1 MSVLGGQKHFP
12 IGIRYSFWG
21 GVCYMSGIQEN
32 INQFVRVLPLL
43 SCLLFVVT
51 GPSCVRP
58 AGSRMD
64 QHGIQ
69 TPDHFG
75 GNASER
81 TPFADGWISDFN
93 DASLD
98 ELIQE
103 ALEHNYNLQAAA
115 ARVEAAH
122 ASFQSANAGWK
133 PTLNLSQNDSRSK
146 TVFNP
151 FAGELQSRYINRF
164 DLGLNLSWEL
174 DIWGQLRSQS
184 RAAFADLEAA
194 ETIYMSAYLSLAANT
209 AAAWFNL
216 IESELQVRLN
226 EETLESFEANLQVV
240 EESFRRGIPNR
251 ALDVRLTR
259 ANVENARSNLAL
271 RQRQRDAAK
280 RSLETLLGRYP
291 SAEMEVTPA
300 LPVIN
305 ASVPTGL
312 PSELLLRRPDILTA
326 ERQLAAATERLK
338 ASRRSLLPSIRLT
351 SSLGTTSNELSDLL
365 DPERLAMSL
374 AGSLTQPLY
383 QGGRLRANMR
393 LSDARV
399 KESLAQFSQTV
410 LTAFQEVETSLAA
423 EHFLLEQETALR
435 ASATESMEA
444 EKLAKEQYER
454 GLVDIITVL
463 ESERRAFNARSS
475 LLNLS
480 NLRLQN
486 RLDLYL
492 ALGGHF
498 SPERTTDAAEEVEN

>member
-1 MSVLGGQKHFP
+1 VF
-12 IGIRYSFWG
+12 
-21 GVCYMSGIQEN
+21 VCYMAGNQEN
-32 INQFVRVLPLL
+32 IGKMNQVLSVLC
-43 SCLLFVVT
+43 SLLFVMASS
-51 GPSCVRP
+51 GCVRP
-58 AGSRMD
+58 AGSHLD
-64 QHGIQ
+64 QHGVQ
-69 TPDHFG
+69 SPDQFG
-75 GNASER
+75 GQASE
-81 TPFADGWISDFN
+81 TVPFEDGWVADFK
-93 DASLD
+93 DDSL
-98 ELIQE
+98 ETLITE

-133 PTLNLSQNDSRSK
+133 PTLNLSQNDSRTK

-151 FAGELQSRYINRF
+151 FAGTLQSRYINRF
-164 DLGLNLSWEL
+164 DLGVNLSWEL
-174 DIWGQLRSQS
+174 DVWGRLRSQS
-184 RAAFADLEAA
+184 RAALADLEAA
-194 ETIYMSAYLSLAANT
+194 ETVYMSAYLSLAANT
-209 AAAWFNL
+209 AGAWFNL
-216 IESELQVRLN
+216 VESELQVRLN

-259 ANVENARSNLAL
+259 ANVESARSNLAL
-271 RQRQRDAAK
+271 RKRQRDAAK
-280 RSLETLLGRYP
+280 RALETILGRYP
-291 SAEMEVTPA
+291 SAEMEVTSD
-300 LPVIN
+300 LPSLEN
-305 ASVPTGL
+305 TVPTGL

-338 ASRRSLLPSIRLT
+338 ASKRSLLPSIRLT
-351 SSLGTTSNELSDLL
+351 SSAGTTSNELADLL

-374 AGSLTQPLY
+374 AGSLSQPLY
-383 QGGRLRANMR
+383 QGGRLRANIR

-399 KESLAQFSQTV
+399 KEAMAQFSQTV
-410 LTAFQEVETSLAA
+410 LTAFQEVETLLAA
-423 EHFLLEQETALR
+423 ENFLLEQETALR
-435 ASATESMEA
+435 VSTTESIEA
-444 EKLAKEQYER
+444 ETLAKEQYER

-498 SPERTTDAAEEVEN
+498 SEEWPVDTGEEVEH

>member
-1 MSVLGGQKHFP
+1 MNQVLSVLC
-12 IGIRYSFWG
+12 S
-21 GVCYMSGIQEN
+21 
-32 INQFVRVLPLL
+32 
-43 SCLLFVVT
+43 LLFVMASS
-51 GPSCVRP
+51 GCVRP
-58 AGSRMD
+58 AGSHLD
-64 QHGIQ
+64 QHGVQ
-69 TPDHFG
+69 SPDQFG
-75 GNASER
+75 GQASE
-81 TPFADGWISDFN
+81 TVPFEDGWVADFK
-93 DASLD
+93 DDSL
-98 ELIQE
+98 ETLITE

-133 PTLNLSQNDSRSK
+133 PTLNLSQNDSRTK

-151 FAGELQSRYINRF
+151 FAGTLQSRYINRF
-164 DLGLNLSWEL
+164 DLGVNLSWEL
-174 DIWGQLRSQS
+174 DVWGRLRSQS
-184 RAAFADLEAA
+184 RAALADLEAA
-194 ETIYMSAYLSLAANT
+194 ETVYMSAYLSLAANT
-209 AAAWFNL
+209 AGAWFNL
-216 IESELQVRLN
+216 VESELQVRLN

-259 ANVENARSNLAL
+259 ANVESARSNLAL
-271 RQRQRDAAK
+271 RKRQRDAAK
-280 RSLETLLGRYP
+280 RALETILGRYP
-291 SAEMEVTPA
+291 SAEMEVTSD
-300 LPVIN
+300 LPSLEN
-305 ASVPTGL
+305 TVPTGL

-338 ASRRSLLPSIRLT
+338 ASKRSLLPSIRLT
-351 SSLGTTSNELSDLL
+351 SSAGTTSNELADLL

-374 AGSLTQPLY
+374 AGSLSQPLY
-383 QGGRLRANMR
+383 QGGRLRANIR

-399 KESLAQFSQTV
+399 KEAMAQFSQTV
-410 LTAFQEVETSLAA
+410 LTAFQEVETLLAA
-423 EHFLLEQETALR
+423 ENFLLEQETALR
-435 ASATESMEA
+435 VSTTESIEA
-444 EKLAKEQYER
+444 ETLAKEQYER

-498 SPERTTDAAEEVEN
+498 SEEWPVDTGEEVEH

>member
-1 MSVLGGQKHFP
+1 MF
-12 IGIRYSFWG
+12 
-21 GVCYMSGIQEN
+21 VCYMAGNQEN
-32 INQFVRVLPLL
+32 IGKMNQVLSVLC
-43 SCLLFVVT
+43 SLLFVMASS
-51 GPSCVRP
+51 GCVRP
-58 AGSRMD
+58 AGSHLD
-64 QHGIQ
+64 QHGVQ
-69 TPDHFG
+69 SPDQFG
-75 GNASER
+75 GQASE
-81 TPFADGWISDFN
+81 TVPFEDGWVADFK
-93 DASLD
+93 DDSL
-98 ELIQE
+98 ETLITE

-133 PTLNLSQNDSRSK
+133 PTLNLSQNDSRTK

-151 FAGELQSRYINRF
+151 FAGTLQSRYINRF
-164 DLGLNLSWEL
+164 DLGVNLSWEL
-174 DIWGQLRSQS
+174 DVWGRLRSQS
-184 RAAFADLEAA
+184 RAALADLEAA
-194 ETIYMSAYLSLAANT
+194 ETVYMSAYLSLAANT
-209 AAAWFNL
+209 AGAWFNL
-216 IESELQVRLN
+216 VESELQVRLN

-259 ANVENARSNLAL
+259 ANVESARSNLAL
-271 RQRQRDAAK
+271 RKRQRDAAK
-280 RSLETLLGRYP
+280 RALETILGRYP
-291 SAEMEVTPA
+291 SAEMEVTSD
-300 LPVIN
+300 LPSLEN
-305 ASVPTGL
+305 TVPTGL

-338 ASRRSLLPSIRLT
+338 ASKRSLLPSIRLT
-351 SSLGTTSNELSDLL
+351 SSAGTTSNELADLL

-374 AGSLTQPLY
+374 AGSLSQPLY
-383 QGGRLRANMR
+383 QGGRLRANIR

-399 KESLAQFSQTV
+399 KEAMAQFSQTV
-410 LTAFQEVETSLAA
+410 LTAFQEVETLLAA
-423 EHFLLEQETALR
+423 ENFLLEQETALR
-435 ASATESMEA
+435 VSTTESIEA
-444 EKLAKEQYER
+444 ETLAKEQYER

-498 SPERTTDAAEEVEN
+498 SEEWPVDTGEEVEH

>member
-1 MSVLGGQKHFP
+1 MNQVLSVLC
-12 IGIRYSFWG
+12 S
-21 GVCYMSGIQEN
+21 
-32 INQFVRVLPLL
+32 
-43 SCLLFVVT
+43 LLFVMASS
-51 GPSCVRP
+51 GCVRP
-58 AGSRMD
+58 AGSHLD
-64 QHGIQ
+64 QHGVQ
-69 TPDHFG
+69 SPDQFG
-75 GNASER
+75 GQASE
-81 TPFADGWISDFN
+81 TVPFEDGWVADFK
-93 DASLD
+93 DDSL
-98 ELIQE
+98 ETLITE

-133 PTLNLSQNDSRSK
+133 PTLNLSQNDSRTK

-151 FAGELQSRYINRF
+151 FAGTLQSRYINRF
-164 DLGLNLSWEL
+164 DLGVNLSWEL
-174 DIWGQLRSQS
+174 DVWGRLRSQS
-184 RAAFADLEAA
+184 RAALADLEAA
-194 ETIYMSAYLSLAANT
+194 ETVYMSAYLSLAANT
-209 AAAWFNL
+209 AGAWFNL
-216 IESELQVRLN
+216 VESELQVRLN

-259 ANVENARSNLAL
+259 ANVESARSNLAL
-271 RQRQRDAAK
+271 RKRQRDAAK
-280 RSLETLLGRYP
+280 RALETILGRYP
-291 SAEMEVTPA
+291 SAEMEVTSD
-300 LPVIN
+300 LPSLEN
-305 ASVPTGL
+305 TVPTGL

-338 ASRRSLLPSIRLT
+338 ASKRSLLPSIRLT
-351 SSLGTTSNELSDLL
+351 SSAGTTSNELADLL

-374 AGSLTQPLY
+374 AGSLSQPLY
-383 QGGRLRANMR
+383 QGGRLRANIR

-399 KESLAQFSQTV
+399 KEAMAQFSQRV
-410 LTAFQEVETSLAA
+410 LTAFQEVETLLAA
-423 EHFLLEQETALR
+423 ESFLLEQETALR
-435 ASATESMEA
+435 ASTTESIEA
-444 EKLAKEQYER
+444 ETLAKEQYER

-498 SPERTTDAAEEVEN
+498 SEEWPVDTGEEVEH

>member
-1 MSVLGGQKHFP
+1 VF
-12 IGIRYSFWG
+12 
-21 GVCYMSGIQEN
+21 VCYMAGNQEN
-32 INQFVRVLPLL
+32 IGKMNQISSVLC
-43 SCLLFVVT
+43 SLLFVMA
-51 GPSCVRP
+51 GSGCVRP
-58 AGSRMD
+58 AGSHLD
-64 QHGIQ
+64 QHGVQ
-69 TPDHFG
+69 SPDQFG
-75 GNASER
+75 GQASE
-81 TPFADGWISDFN
+81 TVPFEDGWVADFK
-93 DASLD
+93 DDSL
-98 ELIQE
+98 ETLITE

-133 PTLNLSQNDSRSK
+133 PTLNLSQNDSRTK

-151 FAGELQSRYINRF
+151 FAGTLQSRYINRF
-164 DLGLNLSWEL
+164 DLGVNLSWEL
-174 DIWGQLRSQS
+174 DVWGRLRSQS
-184 RAAFADLEAA
+184 RAALADLEAA
-194 ETIYMSAYLSLAANT
+194 ETVYMSAYLSLAANT
-209 AAAWFNL
+209 AGAWFNL
-216 IESELQVRLN
+216 VESELQVRLN

-259 ANVENARSNLAL
+259 ANVESARSNLAL
-271 RQRQRDAAK
+271 RKRQRDAAK
-280 RSLETLLGRYP
+280 RALETILGRYP
-291 SAEMEVTPA
+291 SAEMEVTSD
-300 LPVIN
+300 LPSLEN
-305 ASVPTGL
+305 TVPTGL

-338 ASRRSLLPSIRLT
+338 ASKRSLLPSIRLT
-351 SSLGTTSNELSDLL
+351 SSAGTTSNELADLL

-374 AGSLTQPLY
+374 AGSLSQPLY
-383 QGGRLRANMR
+383 QGGRLRANIR

-399 KESLAQFSQTV
+399 KEAMAQFSQTV
-410 LTAFQEVETSLAA
+410 LTAFQEVETLLAA
-423 EHFLLEQETALR
+423 ENFLLEQETALR
-435 ASATESMEA
+435 VSTTESIEA
-444 EKLAKEQYER
+444 ETLAKEQYER

-498 SPERTTDAAEEVEN
+498 SEEWPVDTGEEVEH

>member
-1 MSVLGGQKHFP
+1 MF
-12 IGIRYSFWG
+12 
-21 GVCYMSGIQEN
+21 VCYMAGNQEN
-32 INQFVRVLPLL
+32 IGKMNQISSVLC
-43 SCLLFVVT
+43 SLLFVMA
-51 GPSCVRP
+51 GSGCVRP
-58 AGSRMD
+58 AGSHLD
-64 QHGIQ
+64 QHGVQ
-69 TPDHFG
+69 SPDQFG
-75 GNASER
+75 GQASE
-81 TPFADGWISDFN
+81 TVPFEDGWVADFK
-93 DASLD
+93 DDSL
-98 ELIQE
+98 ETLITE

-133 PTLNLSQNDSRSK
+133 PTLNLSQNDSRTK

-151 FAGELQSRYINRF
+151 FAGTLQSRYINRF
-164 DLGLNLSWEL
+164 DLGVNLSWEL
-174 DIWGQLRSQS
+174 DVWGRLRSQS
-184 RAAFADLEAA
+184 RAALADLEAA
-194 ETIYMSAYLSLAANT
+194 ETVYMSAYLSLAANT
-209 AAAWFNL
+209 AGAWFNL
-216 IESELQVRLN
+216 VESELQVRLN

-259 ANVENARSNLAL
+259 ANVESARSNLAL
-271 RQRQRDAAK
+271 RKRQRDAAK
-280 RSLETLLGRYP
+280 RALETILGRYP
-291 SAEMEVTPA
+291 SAEMEVTSD
-300 LPVIN
+300 LPSLEN
-305 ASVPTGL
+305 TVPTGL

-338 ASRRSLLPSIRLT
+338 ASKRSLLPSIRLT
-351 SSLGTTSNELSDLL
+351 SSAGTTSNELADLL

-374 AGSLTQPLY
+374 AGSLSQPLY
-383 QGGRLRANMR
+383 QGGRLRANIR

-399 KESLAQFSQTV
+399 KEAMAQFSQRV
-410 LTAFQEVETSLAA
+410 LTAFQEVETLLAA
-423 EHFLLEQETALR
+423 ESFLLEQETALR
-435 ASATESMEA
+435 ASTTESIEA
-444 EKLAKEQYER
+444 ETLAKEQYER

-498 SPERTTDAAEEVEN
+498 SEEWPVDTGEEVEH

>member
-1 MSVLGGQKHFP
+1 MRQVAVYLGGACYMFDSQKNRENFAGLLTLLCGLSLVSVL
-12 IGIRYSFWG
+12 
-21 GVCYMSGIQEN
+21 V
-32 INQFVRVLPLL
+32 
-43 SCLLFVVT
+43 
-51 GPSCVRP
+51 GPGCVRP
-58 AGSRMD
+58 VGSHMG
-64 QHGIQ
+64 QHGVQ
-69 TPDHFG
+69 TPDQFG
-75 GNASER
+75 GQGASGPAFE
-81 TPFADGWISDFN
+81 DGWIADFQ
-93 DASLD
+93 DASL
-98 ELIQE
+98 EALIQE
-103 ALEHNYNLQAAA
+103 ALERNYNLQAAA
-115 ARVEAAH
+115 GRLEAAH

-133 PTLNLSQNDSRSK
+133 PTLNLSQSDSRSK

-164 DLGLNLSWEL
+164 DLGVNLSWEL
-174 DIWGQLRSQS
+174 DIWGRLRSQS

-216 IESELQVRLN
+216 IESELQVKLN

-259 ANVENARSNLAL
+259 ANVESARSNLAV
-271 RQRQRDAAK
+271 RKRQRDAAK
-280 RSLETLLGRYP
+280 RSLETILGRYP
-291 SAEMEVTPA
+291 SAEMEVSHA
-300 LPVIN
+300 LPVIRH
-305 ASVPTGL
+305 AVPTGL

-351 SSLGTTSNELSDLL
+351 SSTGTTSNELVDLL

-374 AGSLTQPLY
+374 AGSISQPLY
-383 QGGRLRANMR
+383 QGGRLRANIR

-399 KESLAQFSQTV
+399 KESMAQFSQTV
-410 LTAFQEVETSLAA
+410 LTAFQEVETLLAA
-423 EHFLLEQETALR
+423 EHFLQEQEAALR

-444 EKLAKEQYER
+444 EQLAKEQYER

-480 NLRLQN
+480 NLLLQN

-498 SPERTTDAAEEVEN
+498 SPERPVDATEEIEQ

>member
-1 MSVLGGQKHFP
+1 MNQISSVLC
-12 IGIRYSFWG
+12 S
-21 GVCYMSGIQEN
+21 
-32 INQFVRVLPLL
+32 
-43 SCLLFVVT
+43 LLFVMA
-51 GPSCVRP
+51 GSGCVRP
-58 AGSRMD
+58 AGSHLD
-64 QHGIQ
+64 QHGVQ
-69 TPDHFG
+69 SPDQFG
-75 GNASER
+75 GQASE
-81 TPFADGWISDFN
+81 TVPFEDGWVADFK
-93 DASLD
+93 DDSL
-98 ELIQE
+98 ETLITE

-133 PTLNLSQNDSRSK
+133 PTLNLSQNDSRTK

-151 FAGELQSRYINRF
+151 FAGTLQSRYINRF
-164 DLGLNLSWEL
+164 DLGVNLSWEL
-174 DIWGQLRSQS
+174 DVWGRLRSQS
-184 RAAFADLEAA
+184 RAALADLEAA
-194 ETIYMSAYLSLAANT
+194 ETVYMSAYLSLAANT
-209 AAAWFNL
+209 AGAWFNL
-216 IESELQVRLN
+216 VESELQVRLN

-259 ANVENARSNLAL
+259 ANVESARSNLAL
-271 RQRQRDAAK
+271 RKRQRDAAK
-280 RSLETLLGRYP
+280 RALETILGRYP
-291 SAEMEVTPA
+291 SAEMEVTSD
-300 LPVIN
+300 LPSLEN
-305 ASVPTGL
+305 TVPTGL

-338 ASRRSLLPSIRLT
+338 ASKRSLLPSIRLT
-351 SSLGTTSNELSDLL
+351 SSAGTTSNELADLL

-374 AGSLTQPLY
+374 AGSLSQPLY
-383 QGGRLRANMR
+383 QGGRLRANIR

-399 KESLAQFSQTV
+399 KEAMAQFSQTV
-410 LTAFQEVETSLAA
+410 LTAFQEVETLLAA
-423 EHFLLEQETALR
+423 ENFLLEQETALR
-435 ASATESMEA
+435 VSTTESIEA
-444 EKLAKEQYER
+444 ETLAKEQYER

-498 SPERTTDAAEEVEN
+498 SEEWPVDTGEEVEH

>member
-1 MSVLGGQKHFP
+1 VF
-12 IGIRYSFWG
+12 
-21 GVCYMSGIQEN
+21 VCYMAGNQEN
-32 INQFVRVLPLL
+32 IGKMNQISSVLC
-43 SCLLFVVT
+43 SLLFVMA
-51 GPSCVRP
+51 GSGCVRP
-58 AGSRMD
+58 AGSHLD
-64 QHGIQ
+64 QHGVQ
-69 TPDHFG
+69 SPDQFG
-75 GNASER
+75 GQASE
-81 TPFADGWISDFN
+81 TVPFEDGWVADFK
-93 DASLD
+93 DDSL
-98 ELIQE
+98 ETLITE

-133 PTLNLSQNDSRSK
+133 PTLNLSQNDSRTK

-151 FAGELQSRYINRF
+151 FAGTLQSRYINRF
-164 DLGLNLSWEL
+164 DLGVNLSWEL
-174 DIWGQLRSQS
+174 DVWGRLRSQS
-184 RAAFADLEAA
+184 RAALADLEAA
-194 ETIYMSAYLSLAANT
+194 ETVYMSAYLSLAANT
-209 AAAWFNL
+209 AGAWFNL
-216 IESELQVRLN
+216 VESELQVRLN

-259 ANVENARSNLAL
+259 ANVESARSNLAL
-271 RQRQRDAAK
+271 RKRQRDAAK
-280 RSLETLLGRYP
+280 RALETILGRYP
-291 SAEMEVTPA
+291 SAEMEVTSD
-300 LPVIN
+300 LPSLEN
-305 ASVPTGL
+305 TVPTGL

-338 ASRRSLLPSIRLT
+338 ASKRSLLPSIRLT
-351 SSLGTTSNELSDLL
+351 SSAGTTSNELADLL

-374 AGSLTQPLY
+374 AGSLSQPLY
-383 QGGRLRANMR
+383 QGGRLRANIR

-399 KESLAQFSQTV
+399 KEAMAQFSQRV
-410 LTAFQEVETSLAA
+410 LTAFQEVETLLAA
-423 EHFLLEQETALR
+423 ESFLLEQETALR
-435 ASATESMEA
+435 ASTTESIEA
-444 EKLAKEQYER
+444 ETLAKEQYER

-498 SPERTTDAAEEVEN
+498 SEEWPVDTGEEVEH

>member
-1 MSVLGGQKHFP
+1 MNQISSVLC
-12 IGIRYSFWG
+12 S
-21 GVCYMSGIQEN
+21 
-32 INQFVRVLPLL
+32 
-43 SCLLFVVT
+43 LLFVMA
-51 GPSCVRP
+51 GSGCVRP
-58 AGSRMD
+58 AGSHLD
-64 QHGIQ
+64 QHGVQ
-69 TPDHFG
+69 SPDQFG
-75 GNASER
+75 GQASE
-81 TPFADGWISDFN
+81 TVPFEDGWVADFK
-93 DASLD
+93 DDSL
-98 ELIQE
+98 ETLITE

-133 PTLNLSQNDSRSK
+133 PTLNLSQNDSRTK

-151 FAGELQSRYINRF
+151 FAGTLQSRYINRF
-164 DLGLNLSWEL
+164 DLGVNLSWEL
-174 DIWGQLRSQS
+174 DVWGRLRSQS
-184 RAAFADLEAA
+184 RAALADLEAA
-194 ETIYMSAYLSLAANT
+194 ETVYMSAYLSLAANT
-209 AAAWFNL
+209 AGAWFNL
-216 IESELQVRLN
+216 VESELQVRLN

-259 ANVENARSNLAL
+259 ANVESARSNLAL
-271 RQRQRDAAK
+271 RKRQRDAAK
-280 RSLETLLGRYP
+280 RALETILGRYP
-291 SAEMEVTPA
+291 SAEMEVTSD
-300 LPVIN
+300 LPSLEN
-305 ASVPTGL
+305 TVPTGL

-338 ASRRSLLPSIRLT
+338 ASKRSLLPSIRLT
-351 SSLGTTSNELSDLL
+351 SSAGTTSNELADLL

-374 AGSLTQPLY
+374 AGSLSQPLY
-383 QGGRLRANMR
+383 QGGRLRANIR

-399 KESLAQFSQTV
+399 KEAMAQFSQRV
-410 LTAFQEVETSLAA
+410 LTAFQEVETLLAA
-423 EHFLLEQETALR
+423 ESFLLEQETALR
-435 ASATESMEA
+435 ASTTESIEA
-444 EKLAKEQYER
+444 ETLAKEQYER

-498 SPERTTDAAEEVEN
+498 SEEWPVDTGEEVEH

>member
-1 MSVLGGQKHFP
+1 MNQVLSVLC
-12 IGIRYSFWG
+12 S
-21 GVCYMSGIQEN
+21 
-32 INQFVRVLPLL
+32 
-43 SCLLFVVT
+43 LLFVMA
-51 GPSCVRP
+51 GSGCVRP
-58 AGSRMD
+58 AGSHLD
-64 QHGIQ
+64 QHGVQ
-69 TPDHFG
+69 SPDQFG
-75 GNASER
+75 GQASE
-81 TPFADGWISDFN
+81 TVPFEDGWVADFK
-93 DASLD
+93 DDSL
-98 ELIQE
+98 ETLITE

-133 PTLNLSQNDSRSK
+133 PTLNLSQNDSRTK

-151 FAGELQSRYINRF
+151 FAGTLQSRYINRF
-164 DLGLNLSWEL
+164 DLGVNLSWEL
-174 DIWGQLRSQS
+174 DVWGRLRSQS
-184 RAAFADLEAA
+184 RAALADLEAA
-194 ETIYMSAYLSLAANT
+194 ETVYMSAYLSLAANT
-209 AAAWFNL
+209 AGAWFNL
-216 IESELQVRLN
+216 VESELQVRLN

-259 ANVENARSNLAL
+259 ANVESARSNLAL
-271 RQRQRDAAK
+271 RKRQRDAAK
-280 RSLETLLGRYP
+280 RALETILGRYP
-291 SAEMEVTPA
+291 SAEMEVTSD
-300 LPVIN
+300 LPSLEN
-305 ASVPTGL
+305 TVPTGL

-338 ASRRSLLPSIRLT
+338 ASKRSLLPSIRLT
-351 SSLGTTSNELSDLL
+351 SSAGTTSNELADLL

-374 AGSLTQPLY
+374 AGSLSQPLY
-383 QGGRLRANMR
+383 QGGRLRANIR

-399 KESLAQFSQTV
+399 KEAMAQFSQTV
-410 LTAFQEVETSLAA
+410 LTAFQEVETLLAA
-423 EHFLLEQETALR
+423 ENFLLEQETALR
-435 ASATESMEA
+435 VSTTESIEA
-444 EKLAKEQYER
+444 ETLAKEQYER

-498 SPERTTDAAEEVEN
+498 SEEWPVDTGEEVEH